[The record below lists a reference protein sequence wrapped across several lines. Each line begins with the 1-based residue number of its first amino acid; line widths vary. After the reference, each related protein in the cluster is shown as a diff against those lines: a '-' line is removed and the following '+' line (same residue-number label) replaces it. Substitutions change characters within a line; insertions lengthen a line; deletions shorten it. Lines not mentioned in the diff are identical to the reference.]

1 MHDYYDDYDLYH
13 QAKTSDIIIGMTL
26 AIIIFISLF
35 VIIVG
40 IIFIPWAIDYWF
52 LGNSVPLLIDIIL
65 GITPHAYIVMVARWD
80 SWNPFVWYM
89 KKHRFRFEIPNKLWS
104 EKHEEFDK
112 WIDENIRY
120 KDLLT
125 CKVQTS
131 YYFMRKT
138 DAMAFKLRWMGFDE
152 NLLRRR

>member
-1 MHDYYDDYDLYH
+1 MHDYYSEYDSRYRSS
-13 QAKTSDIIIGMTL
+13 TSEILLGL
-26 AIIIFISLF
+26 AIGIA
-35 VIIVG
+35 IIVVFLMVTIG
-40 IIFIPWAIDYWF
+40 TVFVPWAIDYWF

-112 WIDENIRY
+112 WIEENIKY
-120 KDLLT
+120 KLLLT

-138 DAMAFKLRWMGFDE
+138 DAMAFKLRWLGYNED
-152 NLLRRR
+152 LLQ